1 MRELGALVLSAVV
14 FALAALPYQWSRGS
28 HWPEASEEAL
38 ARAIVGDGRRR
49 MPPRLA
55 CLAVSCVL
63 AMVAIW
69 PLCVAA
75 GATELPVPQTSVI
88 IGGVFVGRGLA
99 GYVPRWRQLFSDEP
113 FATRDKRY
121 YSPLCLV
128 LGLGYAALGARDF
141 VT

>member
-14 FALAALPYQWSRGS
+14 FALSALHFQWSRGS

-38 ARAIVGDGRRR
+38 ARAIVGDGRRH
-49 MPPRLA
+49 MPSPIA
-55 CLAVSCVL
+55 CLAVSAVL
-63 AMVAIW
+63 ALVALW
-69 PLCVAA
+69 PLCVAT
-75 GATELPVPQTSVI
+75 GVTDLRVPQTSVA

-128 LGLGYAALGARDF
+128 LGLGYAALGAGDF
-141 VT
+141 AT